1 MAETI
6 YKMYKMSEKPNCD
19 IMLVYPPVSIRGR
32 YKKVATGHE
41 VPPQPLI
48 YLGAYLRQNNF
59 VCKLIDA
66 NALGLSMDETVDQI
80 LALAPKYVGI
90 TSPTML
96 ISTAG
101 KLACKIKESDPDIKT
116 IVGGPHI
123 TAVPEKTMTLYPNID
138 IGVLGE
144 GEITIIELLEALENR
159 ASLNSVNGIVYRK
172 DGSLITTATRPF
184 IKDIDTLPFPAWDM
198 LPDLLRYYQQSA
210 ARIDRLPNMSLVS
223 SRGCPFQCIFCA
235 RNVFGNV
242 TRTHSADYIIKMIK
256 HLIRKYKIKSISFE
270 DENFVIY
277 KKRLIEFCNRIIDE
291 KIDITWDCASN
302 VNAINPEVLS
312 LMKKAGCWQ
321 INYGIESGSQRILD
335 FIKKGTKLENIEQAL
350 RMTRNAGIITKGYF
364 IIGHPTETR
373 QSIQETIDFI
383 KRIPLDVFQMSF
395 MIPIPGTE
403 LYEIA
408 AQYGQFHN
416 DWDNMNIW
424 TPLFIPTGLTKNEL
438 EVESKRAYREFYFR
452 WRPIFTY
459 LRRTLRGSAFI
470 KFFKDG
476 FKILKFILERK

>member
-1 MAETI
+1 
-6 YKMYKMSEKPNCD
+6 MSD
-19 IMLVYPPVSIRGR
+19 IVLVYPPVFVSGR

-48 YLGAYLRQNNF
+48 YLGGFLRQNNF
-59 VCKLIDA
+59 KCSLIDA
-66 NALGLSMDETVDQI
+66 NALGLDIDETVKQI
-80 LALAPKYVGI
+80 LAFSPKCVGI

-101 KLACKIKESDPDIKT
+101 KMAKKIKENNPDIIT
-116 IVGGPHI
+116 IAGGPHI
-123 TAVPEKTMTLYPNID
+123 TAVPKETMALYPDID

-144 GEITIIELLEALENR
+144 GEITIIELLKALEDKSDL
-159 ASLNSVNGIVYRK
+159 ASIEGIIYRDNGDLK
-172 DGSLITTATRPF
+172 ITPRRPF
-184 IKDIDTLPFPAWDM
+184 IKDIDILPFPAWDM
-198 LPDLLRYYQQSA
+198 LPDILKHYQQSA
-210 ARIDRLPNMSLVS
+210 VRIGRLPNISIVS

-235 RNVFGNV
+235 RSVFGNT

-256 HLIRKYKIKSISFE
+256 YLIKEYKIKSISFE
-270 DENFVIY
+270 DENFAIY

-302 VNAINPEVLS
+302 VSAVDHQILS

-335 FIKKGTKLENIEQAL
+335 FIKKGTKLENIRRTL
-350 RMTRNAGIITKGYF
+350 KMTRDAGIITKGYF

-373 QSIQETIDFI
+373 ESIQDTINFI
-383 KRIPLDVFQMSF
+383 KSIDLDVFQMSF
-395 MIPIPGTE
+395 MIPLPGAE
-403 LYEIA
+403 LYTIA
-408 AQYGQFHN
+408 DQYGEFKN

-424 TPLFIPTGLTKNEL
+424 TPLFIPAGFTGEEL
-438 EVESKRAYREFYFR
+438 KKESKRAYREFYFR
-452 WRPIFTY
+452 WKPIFTY
-459 LRRTLRGSAFI
+459 LKRTLRGSNFI

-476 FKILKFILERK
+476 LKILKFILGRD

>member
-1 MAETI
+1 MKVEAR
-6 YKMYKMSEKPNCD
+6 PD
-19 IMLVYPPVSIRGR
+19 IVLIYPPVSISGR
-32 YKKVATGHE
+32 YKEVATGHE

-59 VCKLIDA
+59 KCSLIDA
-66 NALGLSMDETVDQI
+66 NALGLSIDETVNRI
-80 LALAPKYVGI
+80 LALAPRYVGI

-101 KLACKIKESDPDIKT
+101 KLAKKIKENNPDIKT

-123 TAVPEKTMTLYPNID
+123 TAVPNETMGLYPDID

-144 GEITIIELLEALENR
+144 GEITIIELLNALENA
-159 ASLNSVNGIVYRK
+159 ASLDSVNGVIYRQ
-172 DGSLITTATRPF
+172 DGTLITTSVRPF
-184 IKDIDTLPFPAWDM
+184 IKDIDTLPFPAWDI
-198 LPDLLRYYQQSA
+198 LPDLLKHYQQSA
-210 ARIDRLPNMSLVS
+210 ARIDRLPNISIVS

-242 TRTHSADYIIKMIK
+242 TRTHSAGYIIKMVK
-256 HLIRKYKIKSISFE
+256 HLIAEYKIKSISFE

-277 KKRLIEFCNRIIDE
+277 RKRLIEFCNRIIDE

-302 VNAINPEVLS
+302 VNAVNPQILS
-312 LMKKAGCWQ
+312 TMKKAGCWQ

-335 FIKKGTKLENIEQAL
+335 FIKKSTKLEEIERAL
-350 RMTRNAGIITKGYF
+350 KMTKDAGIITKGYF

-373 QSIQETIDFI
+373 ESIQETIDFI
-383 KRIPLDVFQMSF
+383 KKIPLDVFQMSF
-395 MIPIPGTE
+395 MIPLPGTE
-403 LYEIA
+403 LYGVA
-408 AQYGQFHN
+408 TQYGEFKN

-424 TPLFIPTGLTKNEL
+424 TPLFIPAGFTKEIL
-438 EVESKRAYREFYFR
+438 ERESKRAYREFYFR
-452 WRPIFTY
+452 WKPIFTY
-459 LRRTLRGSAFI
+459 LRRTLRSSAFV

-476 FKILKFILERK
+476 FKILKFILGRD

>member
-1 MAETI
+1 MT
-6 YKMYKMSEKPNCD
+6 D
-19 IMLVYPPVSIRGR
+19 IVLVYPPVAISGR

-48 YLGAYLRQNNF
+48 YLGSYLRENNF
-59 VCKLIDA
+59 ECRLIDA
-66 NALGLSMDETVDQI
+66 NALGLSLDETVNEI
-80 LALAPKYVGI
+80 LASSPRYVGI

-101 KLACKIKESDPDIKT
+101 KIVKKVKENDPKIVT

-123 TAVPEKTMTLYPNID
+123 TAVPQETMALYQDID

-144 GEITIIELLEALENR
+144 GEITLVELLSSLENR
-159 ASLNSVNGIVYRK
+159 RGPDSVKGIIYRENGNLK
-172 DGSLITTATRPF
+172 TTSARPF
-184 IKDIDTLPFPAWDM
+184 IKDIDILPFPAWDM
-198 LPDLLRYYQQSA
+198 LPDILKYYQQSA
-210 ARIDRLPNMSLVS
+210 ARINRLPNVSIVS

-242 TRTHSADYIIKMIK
+242 TRTHSADYIIRIIK
-256 HLIRKYKIKSISFE
+256 YLKKKYKLRSISFE

-277 KKRLIEFCNRIIDE
+277 KRRLIEFCNRIIEE

-302 VNAINPEVLS
+302 VNAVDPQILT

-321 INYGIESGSQRILD
+321 INYGIESGCQRVLD
-335 FIKKGTKLENIEQAL
+335 FIKKGTKLEKIEQAL
-350 RMTRNAGIITKGYF
+350 KMTKDVGIITKAYF
-364 IIGHPTETR
+364 IIGHPTETHE
-373 QSIQETIDFI
+373 SIQETIDFI

-395 MIPIPGTE
+395 MIPLPGTE
-403 LYEIA
+403 LYKIA
-408 AQYGQFHN
+408 VRYGEFKN

-424 TPLFIPTGLTKNEL
+424 TPLFIPQGLTKVEL
-438 EVESKRAYREFYFR
+438 EKQYKRAYREFYFR

-459 LRRTLRGSAFI
+459 LKRALRSYNFL

-476 FKILKFILERK
+476 FKILKFILGRE